1 MGALYVLPF
10 YYSLYDSSTTKR
22 EDKRTHFNHSKIMP
36 GLSFLSKK
44 SWHTSNLCN
53 QEKVWIAEQKA
64 ESEARKCAELREQI
78 KVERE
83 REEFDRLTKG
93 DAVGDRGTNW
103 MYEGG
108 GAAAAAASGI
118 GGGGG
123 ASAAREEEEARR
135 NEAYLLG
142 KEYAPEGG
150 ARQSGDFAEASTM
163 TGALEK
169 ASTHGA
175 TIGAGYAA
183 DNGGGSTRLRIQED
197 AATTSSAAAAAA
209 DGGDGAKINNDERD
223 GDWSQNFHL
232 RHEDPMFA
240 VHQRRQAQLKDAEKK
255 KRLLERAGLDVSV
268 VARRDPVGGN
278 DEDGEYRKGDASEG
292 GGDDYDAG
300 RRERKRKRRSKSEK
314 KKKRSTREEE
324 HRRHRHSKSKRDK
337 HKRRNNNRDDDDR
350 SSSSSPSY
358 SSSSASVSSGRN
370 RRHRDGRKG
379 QRVHSTEYDR
389 RRRRRRA
396 EEDDYDDR
404 SRSRDISGRRGER
417 RRSRSGSRRK
427 MARGEDN
434 DHHRDRRTVRD
445 CDEKDGRRR
454 PDGYGDSRNRDDEEG
469 RGGREQS
476 SSSAPSPSGT
486 FNDDYKT
493 GMAIGGGGATAS
505 SARRCPTTPITTG
518 RRHGIN
524 RVGGIV
530 ATTT

>member
-1 MGALYVLPF
+1 M
-10 YYSLYDSSTTKR
+10 
-22 EDKRTHFNHSKIMP
+22 
-36 GLSFLSKK
+36 SKK

-93 DAVGDRGTNW
+93 ADAVGDRGTNW

-108 GAAAAAASGI
+108 GAVAAAAASGI
-118 GGGGG
+118 GGGCG
-123 ASAAREEEEARR
+123 ASSAAAREEEEARR

-142 KEYAPEGG
+142 KEYAPGGG
-150 ARQSGDFAEASTM
+150 ARQSGDFAVASTM

-169 ASTHGA
+169 ASTYGA

-183 DNGGGSTRLRIQED
+183 DSNGGGAKRLRIQED
-197 AATTSSAAAAAA
+197 TATTSSAAAAA
-209 DGGDGAKINNDERD
+209 DGGDGAKTNNDEMD

-268 VARRDPVGGN
+268 VARRDPIGGN

-292 GGDDYDAG
+292 DGDDEDAG
-300 RRERKRKRRSKSEK
+300 WQEIKRKRKRRSKSEK
-314 KKKRSTREEE
+314 KKKKRSVREEE
-324 HRRHRHSKSKRDK
+324 HRRNRHSKSKRDK
-337 HKRRNNNRDDDDR
+337 HKRRNNNRNDDDR

-358 SSSSASVSSGRN
+358 SSSSESVSSGRH

-379 QRVHSTEYDR
+379 QRVHSTGYDG
-389 RRRRRRA
+389 RRRRA
-396 EEDDYDDR
+396 EEDDYDDH
-404 SRSRDISGRRGER
+404 SRNRDGSGRRGES
-417 RRSRSGSRRK
+417 RRSRSGSRR
-427 MARGEDN
+427 RTSGGEDN
-434 DHHRDRRTVRD
+434 DHHRGRRTMRD
-445 CDEKDGRRR
+445 YDEKDGRRR
-454 PDGYGDSRNRDDEEG
+454 LDGHGDSRNRDDEGG
-469 RGGREQS
+469 RGDREQA

-486 FNDDYKT
+486 FNNDDKT
-493 GMAIGGGGATAS
+493 GMAIAGGGRYGLVGTSVSNNDNGDGASTRHQQ
-505 SARRCPTTPITTG
+505 RRD
-518 RRHGIN
+518 RRDNNYLGPDRSLIESKRRAEAEERE
-524 RVGGIV
+524 RVLKLSRKGDRR
-530 ATTT
+530 